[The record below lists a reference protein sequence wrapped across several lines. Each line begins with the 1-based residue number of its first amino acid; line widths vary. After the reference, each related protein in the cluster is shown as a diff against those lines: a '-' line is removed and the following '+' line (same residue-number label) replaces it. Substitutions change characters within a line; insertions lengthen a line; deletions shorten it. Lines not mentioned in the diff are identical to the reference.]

1 MAVDLNMTPEDLAFQ
16 QHVRAWFAENLP
28 TKKLET
34 LDERKAWHRKLY
46 EAGFIGMG
54 WPKEYGGQEARPM
67 EQAIVGDEIARLN
80 APGGLNGLGIGFIGP
95 TLIHHGTEE
104 QKQRFIRNI
113 LTADELWCQLYSE
126 PNAGSDLASLRT
138 RADRDG
144 DEFVVSGQKIWTSGG
159 KDADWGLL
167 LARTDPDAPKH
178 LGITCFLL
186 DMHAPGVEV
195 RPIKQI
201 TGGAEF
207 CEIFFSNVRVS
218 ADLIVGEMNR
228 GWQIAQTTLG
238 YERGGNI
245 LSRVTRMQAQ
255 YTRLLEV
262 AGTLKKQGRPA
273 LEDPITRQRL
283 GQLAIEIETLR
294 AAGLRLLSSLEKG
307 RRPGPESSIAKL
319 SYSEQNKRSQEL
331 IQEILGPYGQ
341 ITSGLPAELAYAT
354 DDLDETTWALTF
366 TSSRSGTI
374 AAGSS
379 EIQKNIIGERVLG
392 LPKETRRDR
401 IDLAS
406 RAR

>member
-1 MAVDLNMTPEDLAFQ
+1 MAVDLHMTPEDRAFQ
-16 QHVRAWFAENLP
+16 QRVRDWFAEHLP

-34 LDERKAWHRKLY
+34 LDERKAWHRQLY

-67 EQAIVGDEIARLN
+67 EQAIVGDEMARLN
-80 APGGLNGLGIGFIGP
+80 APPALNGLGIGFIGP
-95 TLIHHGTEE
+95 TLIHHGTDD

-138 RADRDG
+138 RAERDG
-144 DEFVVSGQKIWTSGG
+144 DEFIVSGQKIWTSGG

-167 LARTDPDAPKH
+167 LARTDPDSPKH

-207 CEIFFSNVRVS
+207 CEIFFTNVRVS

-245 LSRVTRMQAQ
+245 LSRVTRLQAQ
-255 YTRLLEV
+255 YSRLLEV
-262 AGTLKKQGRPA
+262 AGALKKQGRPA
-273 LEDPITRQRL
+273 LDDPVTRQRL
-283 GQLAIEIETLR
+283 GQLAVEIEVLR

-341 ITSGLPAELAYAT
+341 IISGLPAELAYAT
-354 DDLDETTWALTF
+354 NDLDETTWALTF

-392 LPKETRRDR
+392 LPKEVRRDR
-401 IDLAS
+401 LDLA
-406 RAR
+406 ARRG

>member
-1 MAVDLNMTPEDLAFQ
+1 MTPEDQAYQ
-16 QHVRAWFAENLP
+16 QQVRTWFAENLP
-28 TKKLET
+28 RKKLET
-34 LDERKAWHRKLY
+34 LEERKAWHRKLY

-67 EQAIVGDEIARLN
+67 EQAIVGNEMARTN
-80 APGGLNGLGIGFIGP
+80 APAALNGLGIGFIGP
-95 TLIHHGTEE
+95 TIIHHGTEE
-104 QKQRFIRNI
+104 QKKRFIKNI
-113 LTADELWCQLYSE
+113 LSAEELWCQLYSE

-138 RADRDG
+138 KAERDG
-144 DEFVVSGQKIWTSGG
+144 DEFVVNGQKIWTSGG

-178 LGITCFLL
+178 QGITCLLL

-201 TGGAEF
+201 SGGAEF
-207 CEIFFSNVRVS
+207 CEIFFSDVRVS
-218 ADLIVGEMNR
+218 ADMIVGEMNR

-255 YTRLLEV
+255 FARLLEV
-262 AGTLKKQGRPA
+262 VQVLQKHGRPA
-273 LEDPITRQRL
+273 IEDPLTRQRL
-283 GQLAIEIETLR
+283 GQLISEIEVLR

-307 RRPGPESSIAKL
+307 HRPGPESSIAKL

-341 ITSGLPAELAYAT
+341 LLSGEPDDLAYST
-354 DDLDETTWALTF
+354 DDLDDTTWAF
-366 TSSRSGTI
+366 AFASSRSVTI

-392 LPKETRRDR
+392 LPKEVRRDR
-401 IDLAS
+401 IELA
-406 RAR
+406 ARRR

>member
-1 MAVDLNMTPEDLAFQ
+1 VDLHMTPEDLAFQ

-28 TKKLET
+28 TTKLET
-34 LDERKAWHRKLY
+34 LEERKAWHRKLY
-46 EAGFIGMG
+46 DAGFIGMG

-67 EQAIVGDEIARLN
+67 EQAIVGDEMARLN
-80 APGGLNGLGIGFIGP
+80 APPPLNGLGIGFIGP
-95 TLIHHGTEE
+95 TLIHHGTDD
-104 QKQRFIRNI
+104 QKQRFIKNI
-113 LTADELWCQLYSE
+113 LSADELWCQLYSE

-144 DEFVVSGQKIWTSGG
+144 DEFIVNGQKIWTSGG

-167 LARTDPDAPKH
+167 LARTDPDSPKH

-195 RPIKQI
+195 RPIKQL
-201 TGGAEF
+201 TGKAEF

-245 LSRVTRMQAQ
+245 LSRVTRMTAQ
-255 YTRLLEV
+255 YTRLLQV
-262 AGTLKKQGRPA
+262 VGTLKKNGRPA
-273 LEDPITRQRL
+273 IEDPITRQRL
-283 GQLAIEIETLR
+283 GQLAVEIETLR

-341 ITSGLPAELAYAT
+341 IQQGLPPELAYAT

-392 LPKETRRDR
+392 LPKEVRTDR
-401 IDLAS
+401 IALAAQK
-406 RAR
+406 R